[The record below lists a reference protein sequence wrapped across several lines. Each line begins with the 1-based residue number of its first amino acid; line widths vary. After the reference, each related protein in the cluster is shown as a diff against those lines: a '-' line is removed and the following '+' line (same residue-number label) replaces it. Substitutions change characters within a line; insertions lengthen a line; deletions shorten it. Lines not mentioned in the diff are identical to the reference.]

1 MESIL
6 IVAVQKLV
14 FTIDIEMNALNVQ
27 KIQPISRSI
36 QIVSAEIKMQHI
48 INSEIDV
55 MFVRRVAPEQYQTA
69 LATMEQV

>member
-55 MFVRRVAPEQYQTA
+55 TFVRRVAPEQYQTA